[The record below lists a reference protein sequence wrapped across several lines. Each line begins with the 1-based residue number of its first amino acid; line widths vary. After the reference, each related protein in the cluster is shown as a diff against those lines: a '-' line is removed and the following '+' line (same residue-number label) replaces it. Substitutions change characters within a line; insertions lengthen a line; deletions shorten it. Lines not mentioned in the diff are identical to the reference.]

1 MDNLTLV
8 MLTLFIVGVVLI
20 VLVLNIIQSK
30 KNKRI
35 KKTIEKL
42 EFQKNELAT
51 SPIIP
56 ELAKVEAYLNNDK
69 LKAMY
74 DEWSGRLKQIK
85 DVYIP
90 KLSDMILDAE
100 YALSQ
105 QDYKGTMYKIAKL
118 EMELYKVRTSSDFL
132 FGEIRDLTSSEERSR
147 TIITGYKAKYR
158 TLYQKFEETK
168 NEYGEF
174 AKVVSR
180 QFEIIAKHFEGF
192 ETIMDTKDFTE
203 VNEMLNTINDLLNHL
218 EVVIEEVP
226 SIVIMVKTVLP
237 NKIVEAQSMYDAMLK
252 ENFPLAYLNFEYNI
266 EEANKKIND
275 IISRTN
281 KLDMNESMI
290 EIKALSE
297 YFDELFKD
305 LEKEKND
312 KKIYEEKL
320 TIFTKKLSKINIIVK
335 EMFNQLDE
343 IKAAY
348 DLKEEDIKEL
358 NNIKSELD
366 ALNENLKILYQH
378 TDHNTTF
385 AYSKLVGEVEG
396 LSNDLSHTQNKL
408 DALLNIIGN
417 MHDDEARARQQLE
430 EIKMVL
436 KDAKF
441 QIKQYNLPFIPESY
455 YVELEEANLAIKEI
469 VKELDKKPIKI
480 EVLNTRVDTARD
492 LVLKLYT
499 KTRQLI
505 KNAMF
510 AEKAI
515 IYGNR
520 YRSSYDELDKNLT
533 ISEQLFH
540 KGDYKKSFEYTI
552 SVLNKIEPGIYDKIL
567 NLYGKNEKIS
577 LQN

>member
-1 MDNLTLV
+1 MDNVTLV
-8 MLTLFIVGVVLI
+8 MLTLFIVGATLI
-20 VLVLNIIQSK
+20 VIVLNIIQGR

-42 EFQKNELAT
+42 EVEKNELAT

-85 DVYIP
+85 DVSIP

-105 QDYKGTMYKIAKL
+105 QDYKSTMYKIAKL

-168 NEYGEF
+168 SEYGQF
-174 AKVVSR
+174 ANVVQN

-192 ETIMDTKDFTE
+192 EKIMDTKDFAE
-203 VNEMLNTINDLLNHL
+203 VNDMLNNINELLNHMS
-218 EVVIEEVP
+218 VVIEEVP
-226 SIVIMVKTVLP
+226 SIVIMINTVIP
-237 NKIVEAQSMYDAMLK
+237 KKMEEAITTYQDMVSAKY
-252 ENFPLAYLNFEYNI
+252 PLDYLNFEYNI
-266 EEANKKIND
+266 EEAYKKLKLIND
-275 IISRTN
+275 RTS
-281 KLDMNESMI
+281 KLDMNESMV
-290 EIKALSE
+290 EIQALSE

-305 LEKEKND
+305 FEKEKND

-320 TIFTKKLSKINIIVK
+320 NTFNRKLNKINIILR
-335 EMFNQLDE
+335 EMFNQLDD
-343 IKAAY
+343 IKTAY
-348 DLKEEDIKEL
+348 DLKETDITEL
-358 NNIKSELD
+358 NNIRKEVEV
-366 ALNENLKILYQH
+366 LNENLKVLYQH
-378 TDHNTTF
+378 TENNTTF

-408 DALLNIIGN
+408 DTLLNVIGN

-455 YVELEEANLAIKEI
+455 YVELDEANAAIKEI
-469 VKELDKKPIKI
+469 VKELDRKPIKI
-480 EVLNTRVDTARD
+480 EILNTRVDTARD

-499 KTRQLI
+499 KTRNLI

-515 IYGNR
+515 VYGNR
-520 YRSSYDELDKNLT
+520 YRSSYEEVDRSLN

-552 SVLNKIEPGIYDKIL
+552 NVLDKIEPGIYDKIL
-567 NLYGKNEKIS
+567 NLYGQNSKS
-577 LQN
+577 TLQN

>member
-1 MDNLTLV
+1 MDNVTLV
-8 MLTLFIVGVVLI
+8 MLTLFIVGATLI
-20 VLVLNIIQSK
+20 VIVLNIIQGR

-42 EFQKNELAT
+42 EIEKNELAT

-85 DVYIP
+85 DVSIP

-105 QDYKGTMYKIAKL
+105 QDYKSTMYKIAKL

-168 NEYGEF
+168 SEYGQF
-174 AKVVSR
+174 ANVVQN

-192 ETIMDTKDFTE
+192 EKIMDTKDFAE
-203 VNEMLNTINDLLNHL
+203 VNDMLNNINELLNHMS
-218 EVVIEEVP
+218 VVIEEVP
-226 SIVIMVKTVLP
+226 SIVIMINTVIP
-237 NKIVEAQSMYDAMLK
+237 KKMEEAITTYQDMVSAKY
-252 ENFPLAYLNFEYNI
+252 PLDYLNFEYNI
-266 EEANKKIND
+266 EEAYKKLKLIND
-275 IISRTN
+275 RTS
-281 KLDMNESMI
+281 KLDMNESMV
-290 EIKALSE
+290 EIQALSE

-305 LEKEKND
+305 FEKEKND

-320 TIFTKKLSKINIIVK
+320 NTFNRKLNKINIILR
-335 EMFNQLDE
+335 EMFNQLDD
-343 IKAAY
+343 IKTAY
-348 DLKEEDIKEL
+348 DLKETDITEL
-358 NNIKSELD
+358 NNIRKEVEV
-366 ALNENLKILYQH
+366 LNENLKVLYQH
-378 TDHNTTF
+378 TENNTTF

-408 DALLNIIGN
+408 DTLLNVIGN

-455 YVELEEANLAIKEI
+455 YVELDEANAAIKEI
-469 VKELDKKPIKI
+469 VKELDRKPIKI
-480 EVLNTRVDTARD
+480 EILNTRVDTARD

-499 KTRQLI
+499 KTRNLI

-515 IYGNR
+515 VYGNR
-520 YRSSYDELDKNLT
+520 YRSSYEEVDRSLN

-552 SVLNKIEPGIYDKIL
+552 NVLDKIEPGIYDKIL
-567 NLYGKNEKIS
+567 NLYGQNSKS
-577 LQN
+577 TLQN

>member
-1 MDNLTLV
+1 MDNVTVV
-8 MLTLFIVGVVLI
+8 MLTLFLVGATLI
-20 VLVLNIIQSK
+20 VIVLNIIQGR

-42 EFQKNELAT
+42 EIQKNELAT

-85 DVYIP
+85 EVSIP

-105 QDYKGTMYKIAKL
+105 QDYKGVMYKIAKL
-118 EMELYKVRTSSDFL
+118 EMELYKVRTNSDFL

-168 NEYGEF
+168 NEYGRF
-174 AKVVSR
+174 AKVVQN

-203 VNEMLNTINDLLNHL
+203 VNEMLNNINELLNHM

-226 SIVIMVKTVLP
+226 SIVIMADTVIPKKMEEAKTIYDSMVK
-237 NKIVEAQSMYDAMLK
+237 AH
-252 ENFPLAYLNFEYNI
+252 FPLDYLNFEYNM
-266 EEANKKIND
+266 EEAYNKLKKIYE
-275 IISRTN
+275 RTS
-281 KLDMNESMI
+281 KLDMNESML
-290 EIKALSE
+290 EIKALSN

-305 LEKEKND
+305 FEKEKND

-320 TIFTKKLSKINIIVK
+320 ATFNRKLNKINIIVN

-343 IKAAY
+343 IKTAY
-348 DLKEEDIKEL
+348 DLKEEDIIELNTIKKEL
-358 NNIKSELD
+358 DTS
-366 ALNENLKILYQH
+366 NENLKVLYQH
-378 TDHNTTF
+378 TDNNTTF

-396 LSNDLSHTQNKL
+396 LSNDLAHTENKL
-408 DALLNIIGN
+408 DTLLNVIGN

-441 QIKQYNLPFIPESY
+441 QIKQYNLPFVPESY
-455 YVELEEANLAIKEI
+455 YIELDEATAAIKEI
-469 VKELDKKPIKI
+469 VKELDRKPIKI
-480 EVLNTRVDTARD
+480 EILNTRVDTARD

-499 KTRQLI
+499 KTRDLI

-515 IYGNR
+515 VYGNR
-520 YRSSYDELDKNLT
+520 YRSSYDDIDRCLT
-533 ISEQLFH
+533 MSEQLFN

-552 SVLNKIEPGIYDKIL
+552 NILNKIEPGIL
-567 NLYGKNEKIS
+567 EKIS
-577 LQN
+577 SLYEKKGKTSLQN

>member
-1 MDNLTLV
+1 MDNVTLV
-8 MLTLFIVGVVLI
+8 MLTLFIVGATLI
-20 VLVLNIIQSK
+20 VIVLNIIQGR

-42 EFQKNELAT
+42 EVEKNELAT

-85 DVYIP
+85 DVSIP

-105 QDYKGTMYKIAKL
+105 QDYKSTMYKIAKL

-168 NEYGEF
+168 SEYGQF
-174 AKVVSR
+174 ANVVQN

-192 ETIMDTKDFTE
+192 EKIMDTKDFAE
-203 VNEMLNTINDLLNHL
+203 VNDMLNNINELLNHMS
-218 EVVIEEVP
+218 VVIEEVP
-226 SIVIMVKTVLP
+226 SIVIMINTVIP
-237 NKIVEAQSMYDAMLK
+237 KKMEEAITTYQDMVSAKY
-252 ENFPLAYLNFEYNI
+252 PLDYLNFEYNI
-266 EEANKKIND
+266 EEAYKKLKLIND
-275 IISRTN
+275 RTS
-281 KLDMNESMI
+281 KLDMNASMV
-290 EIKALSE
+290 EIQALSE

-305 LEKEKND
+305 FEKEKND

-320 TIFTKKLSKINIIVK
+320 NTFNRKLNKINIILR
-335 EMFNQLDE
+335 EMFNQLDD
-343 IKAAY
+343 IKTAY
-348 DLKEEDIKEL
+348 DLKETDITEL
-358 NNIKSELD
+358 NNIKKEVEV
-366 ALNENLKILYQH
+366 LNENLKVLYQH
-378 TDHNTTF
+378 TENNTTF

-408 DALLNIIGN
+408 DTLLNVIGN

-455 YVELEEANLAIKEI
+455 YVELDEANAAIKEI
-469 VKELDKKPIKI
+469 VKELDRKPIKI
-480 EVLNTRVDTARD
+480 EILNTRVDTARD

-499 KTRQLI
+499 KTRNLI

-515 IYGNR
+515 VYGNR
-520 YRSSYDELDKNLT
+520 YRSSYEEVERSLN

-552 SVLNKIEPGIYDKIL
+552 NVLDKIEPGIYDKIL
-567 NLYGKNEKIS
+567 NLYGQNSKS
-577 LQN
+577 TLQN

>member
-1 MDNLTLV
+1 MDNVTLV
-8 MLTLFIVGVVLI
+8 MLTLFIVGATLI
-20 VLVLNIIQSK
+20 VIVLNIIQGR

-42 EFQKNELAT
+42 EVEKNELAT

-85 DVYIP
+85 DVSIP

-105 QDYKGTMYKIAKL
+105 QDYKSTMYKIAKL

-168 NEYGEF
+168 SEYGQF
-174 AKVVSR
+174 ANVVQN

-192 ETIMDTKDFTE
+192 EKIMDTKDFAE
-203 VNEMLNTINDLLNHL
+203 VNDMLNNINELLNHMS
-218 EVVIEEVP
+218 VVIEEVP
-226 SIVIMVKTVLP
+226 SIVIMINTVIP
-237 NKIVEAQSMYDAMLK
+237 KKMEEAITTYQDMVSAKY
-252 ENFPLAYLNFEYNI
+252 PLDYLNFEYNI
-266 EEANKKIND
+266 EEAYKKLKLIND
-275 IISRTN
+275 RTS
-281 KLDMNESMI
+281 KLDMNESMV
-290 EIKALSE
+290 EIQALSE

-305 LEKEKND
+305 FEKEKND

-320 TIFTKKLSKINIIVK
+320 NTFNRKLNKINIILR
-335 EMFNQLDE
+335 EMFNQLDD
-343 IKAAY
+343 IKTAY
-348 DLKEEDIKEL
+348 DLKETDITEL
-358 NNIKSELD
+358 NNIKKEVEV
-366 ALNENLKILYQH
+366 LNENLKVLYQH
-378 TDHNTTF
+378 TENNTTF

-408 DALLNIIGN
+408 DTLLNVIGN

-455 YVELEEANLAIKEI
+455 YVELDEANAAIKEI
-469 VKELDKKPIKI
+469 VKELDRKPIKI
-480 EVLNTRVDTARD
+480 EILNTRVDTARD

-499 KTRQLI
+499 KTRNLI

-515 IYGNR
+515 VYGNR
-520 YRSSYDELDKNLT
+520 YRSSYEEVDRSLN

-552 SVLNKIEPGIYDKIL
+552 NVLDKIEPGIYDKIL
-567 NLYGKNEKIS
+567 NLYGQNSKS
-577 LQN
+577 TLQN

>member
-1 MDNLTLV
+1 MDNVTLV
-8 MLTLFIVGVVLI
+8 MLTLFIVGSTLI
-20 VLVLNIIQSK
+20 VIVLNLIQSK

-42 EFQKNELAT
+42 EIEKNELAT
-51 SPIIP
+51 SPVIP

-85 DVYIP
+85 DVSIP

-147 TIITGYKAKYR
+147 TIITGHKAKYR
-158 TLYQKFEETK
+158 TLYQKFEENKSTYGQFVDVITK
-168 NEYGEF
+168 
-174 AKVVSR
+174 

-192 ETIMDTKDFTE
+192 EKIMDNKDFVE
-203 VNEMLNTINDLLNHL
+203 VNEMLSTINELLNHMS
-218 EVVIEEVP
+218 VVIEEVP
-226 SIVIMVKTVLP
+226 SIVIMINTVLP
-237 NKIVEAQSMYDAMLK
+237 RKIEEAISIYDSMIKAK
-252 ENFPLAYLNFEYNI
+252 FPLDYLNFEYNI
-266 EEANKKIND
+266 EEAYKKLKLIND
-275 IISRTN
+275 RTT

-305 LEKEKND
+305 FEKEKND

-320 TIFTKKLSKINIIVK
+320 STFNRKLNKVNIIIR

-343 IKAAY
+343 IKTAY
-348 DLKEEDIKEL
+348 DLKENDIVEL
-358 NNIKSELD
+358 NNIKKEVD
-366 ALNENLKILYQH
+366 GLNENLKVLYQH

-408 DALLNIIGN
+408 DTLLNVIGN

-455 YVELEEANLAIKEI
+455 YIELDEANAAIKEI
-469 VKELDKKPIKI
+469 VKELDRKPIKI
-480 EVLNTRVDTARD
+480 EILNTRVDTARD

-499 KTRQLI
+499 KTRNLI

-515 IYGNR
+515 VYGNR

-540 KGDYKKSFEYTI
+540 KGDYKKSFEYTV
-552 SVLNKIEPGIYDKIL
+552 SVLDKIEPGIHDKIL
-567 NLYGKNEKIS
+567 NLYGQNSKNT

>member
-1 MDNLTLV
+1 MDNVTLV
-8 MLTLFIVGVVLI
+8 MLTLFIVGATLI
-20 VLVLNIIQSK
+20 VIVLNIIQGR

-42 EFQKNELAT
+42 EIEKNELAT

-85 DVYIP
+85 DVSIP

-105 QDYKGTMYKIAKL
+105 QDYKSTMYKIAKL

-168 NEYGEF
+168 SEYGQF
-174 AKVVSR
+174 ANVVQN

-192 ETIMDTKDFTE
+192 EKIMDTKDFAE
-203 VNEMLNTINDLLNHL
+203 VNDMLNNINELLNHMS
-218 EVVIEEVP
+218 VVIEEVP
-226 SIVIMVKTVLP
+226 SIVIMINTVIP
-237 NKIVEAQSMYDAMLK
+237 KKMEEAITTYQDMVSAKY
-252 ENFPLAYLNFEYNI
+252 PLDYLNFEYNI
-266 EEANKKIND
+266 EEAYKKLKLIND
-275 IISRTN
+275 RTS
-281 KLDMNESMI
+281 KLDMNESMV
-290 EIKALSE
+290 EIQALSE

-305 LEKEKND
+305 FEKEKND

-320 TIFTKKLSKINIIVK
+320 NTFNRKLNKINIILR
-335 EMFNQLDE
+335 EMFNQLDD
-343 IKAAY
+343 IKTAY
-348 DLKEEDIKEL
+348 DLKETDITEL
-358 NNIKSELD
+358 NNIRKEVEV
-366 ALNENLKILYQH
+366 LNENLKVLYQH
-378 TDHNTTF
+378 TENNTTF

-396 LSNDLSHTQNKL
+396 LSNNLSHTQNKL
-408 DALLNIIGN
+408 DTLLNVIGN

-455 YVELEEANLAIKEI
+455 YVELDEANAAIKEI
-469 VKELDKKPIKI
+469 IKELDRKPIKI
-480 EVLNTRVDTARD
+480 EILNTRVDTARD

-499 KTRQLI
+499 KTRNLI

-515 IYGNR
+515 VYGNR
-520 YRSSYDELDKNLT
+520 YRSSYEEVDRSLN

-552 SVLNKIEPGIYDKIL
+552 NVLDKIEPGIYDKIL
-567 NLYGKNEKIS
+567 NLYGQNSKS
-577 LQN
+577 TLQN

>member
-1 MDNLTLV
+1 MDNVTLV
-8 MLTLFIVGVVLI
+8 MLTLFIVGATLI
-20 VLVLNIIQSK
+20 VIVLNIIQSR

-42 EFQKNELAT
+42 EVEKNELAT

-85 DVYIP
+85 DVSIP

-168 NEYGEF
+168 SEYGQF
-174 AKVVSR
+174 ANVVQN

-192 ETIMDTKDFTE
+192 EKIMDTKDFAE
-203 VNEMLNTINDLLNHL
+203 VNDMLNNINELLNHMS
-218 EVVIEEVP
+218 VVIEEVP
-226 SIVIMVKTVLP
+226 SIVIMINTVIP
-237 NKIVEAQSMYDAMLK
+237 KKMEEAITTYQNMVSAKY
-252 ENFPLAYLNFEYNI
+252 PLDYLNFEYNI
-266 EEANKKIND
+266 DEAYKKLKLIND
-275 IISRTN
+275 RTS
-281 KLDMNESMI
+281 KLDMNESMV
-290 EIKALSE
+290 EIQALSE

-305 LEKEKND
+305 FEKEKND

-320 TIFTKKLSKINIIVK
+320 NTFNRKLNKINIILR
-335 EMFNQLDE
+335 EMFNQLDD
-343 IKAAY
+343 IKTAY
-348 DLKEEDIKEL
+348 DLKETDITEL
-358 NNIKSELD
+358 NNIRKEVEV
-366 ALNENLKILYQH
+366 LNENLKVLYQH
-378 TDHNTTF
+378 TENNTTF

-408 DALLNIIGN
+408 DTLLNVIGN

-455 YVELEEANLAIKEI
+455 YVELDEANAAIKEI
-469 VKELDKKPIKI
+469 VKELDRKPIKI
-480 EVLNTRVDTARD
+480 EILNTRVDTARD

-499 KTRQLI
+499 KTRNLI

-515 IYGNR
+515 VYGNR
-520 YRSSYDELDKNLT
+520 YRSSYEEVDRSLN

-552 SVLNKIEPGIYDKIL
+552 NVLDKIEPGIYDKIL
-567 NLYGKNEKIS
+567 NLYGQNSKS
-577 LQN
+577 TLQN

>member
-1 MDNLTLV
+1 MDNVTLV
-8 MLTLFIVGVVLI
+8 MLTLFLVGATLI
-20 VLVLNIIQSK
+20 VIILNVIQSR

-42 EFQKNELAT
+42 EIQKNELAT
-51 SPIIP
+51 SPIVP

-85 DVYIP
+85 EVSIP

-105 QDYKGTMYKIAKL
+105 QDYKSVMYKIAKL
-118 EMELYKVRTSSDFL
+118 EMELYKVRTNSDFL

-168 NEYGEF
+168 AEYGRF
-174 AKVVSR
+174 AKIVNN

-192 ETIMDTKDFTE
+192 EKIMDTKDFAE
-203 VNEMLNTINDLLNHL
+203 VNEMLNNINELLNHM

-226 SIVIMVKTVLP
+226 SIVIMVDTVLP
-237 NKIVEAQSMYDAMLK
+237 KKIEEAKITYNSMVKAH
-252 ENFPLAYLNFEYNI
+252 FPLDYLNFEYNI
-266 EEANKKIND
+266 EETYKKLEKIYE
-275 IISRTN
+275 RTS
-281 KLDMNESMI
+281 KLDMNESMF
-290 EIKALSE
+290 EIKALSS

-305 LEKEKND
+305 FEKEKND

-320 TIFTKKLSKINIIVK
+320 SVFNRKLNKLNVIVR

-343 IKAAY
+343 IKTAY
-348 DLKEEDIKEL
+348 DLKDEDIVEL
-358 NNIKSELD
+358 NNIKKELD
-366 ALNENLKILYQH
+366 NLNENLKVLYQH
-378 TDHNTTF
+378 TDNNTTF

-396 LSNDLSHTQNKL
+396 LSNDLSHTESKL
-408 DALLNIIGN
+408 DTLLNIIGN

-455 YVELEEANLAIKEI
+455 YIELDEANSAIKEI
-469 VKELDKKPIKI
+469 VKELDRKPIKI

-499 KTRQLI
+499 KTRDLI

-515 IYGNR
+515 VYGNR
-520 YRSSYDELDKNLT
+520 YRSSYDEVDKNLT
-533 ISEQLFH
+533 MSEQLFN
-540 KGDYKKSFEYTI
+540 KGDYKKSFEYTT
-552 SVLNKIEPGIYDKIL
+552 SVLNNIEPGIYDKIL
-567 NLYGKNEKIS
+567 SLYGKKEKKS